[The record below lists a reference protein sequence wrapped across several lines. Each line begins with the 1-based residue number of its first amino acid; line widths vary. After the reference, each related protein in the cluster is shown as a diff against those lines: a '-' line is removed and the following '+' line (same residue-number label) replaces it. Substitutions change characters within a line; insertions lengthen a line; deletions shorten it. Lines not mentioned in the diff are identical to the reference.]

1 MELPRERKGWLK
13 LLGVVVAIIVAYQL
27 IKRALPDI
35 DAQQVLEDV
44 SDSLGAWTY
53 LIVGVFAFLE
63 TGAFVGLVAPGE
75 TVVVIAGAI
84 AGQGATSVVLTIGIV
99 WLAAFLGD
107 MCSYFLGAKLGR
119 GWVMEH
125 GPKLRITPERFA
137 QVETYFAKHGGK
149 TILVG
154 RFIGL
159 VRALAPFVAGS
170 SGMAYRQMAPYSV
183 LGTGIWATLFT
194 LLGYYASRNIDAVL
208 SNSEHALLAFA
219 VIVALIVAGVVAYN
233 KLKVPANRARV
244 AAWMEERPV
253 LRNLLALGRRLGP
266 QARFLLNRL
275 TPGGLGLEFT
285 TAVAALAV
293 GSYIAIAYALAVGDS
308 PGPTTGDTTAA
319 DFVLNI
325 RTDEEAGGLA
335 GAAWIVENRPEWLAA
350 AGAINE
356 SGAVS
361 TTVAGVRFYPIGVA
375 EKGYAAY
382 RIHVQGTWGHGSMPR
397 EDNAVVLAAAVIT
410 SLAGPEPTRLTP
422 VMTRFLDM
430 AAKAL
435 PPGPARVA
443 RAIAAGDD
451 ALTRRRSTGSATGA
465 SAIAL
470 RALLRDTISP
480 DVVHAGVKYNVIPG
494 DAVDRGGLPGAAR
507 DDRGGHPGA
516 TRGAHGTG
524 ARGRVHARAL
534 VWGEPVEAPAEG
546 DLFEAM
552 TSVVLATTIPRRPPA
567 GHGPVR
573 DRRQAHGRPG
583 HPDLWLLAAPVRG
596 RRAVARPVPR
606 GGRAGERRGPALG
619 PARPLRRRA
628 PLLRLTASGTTRSGP

>member
-1 MELPRERKGWLK
+1 MELPKERKGWLK
-13 LLGVVVAIIVAYQL
+13 LLAVVVAVIVAYQL

-75 TVVVIAGAI
+75 TVVVIAGAV

-119 GWVMEH
+119 GWVVEH

-159 VRALAPFVAGS
+159 VRALAPFIAGS

-183 LGTGIWATLFT
+183 LGTGMWATLFT

-219 VIVALIVAGVVAYN
+219 VIVVLIVAGVVAYN
-233 KLKVPANRARV
+233 KLKVPANRDRV
-244 AAWMEERPV
+244 AAWMEDRPV
-253 LRNLLALGRRLGP
+253 LRNLLALGRRLAP
-266 QARFLLNRL
+266 QARFLLNRV

-293 GSYIAIAYALAVGDS
+293 GSYNAIAYALAVGDS

-325 RTDEEAGGLA
+325 RADWLTSVAKVVTALGSGTA
-335 GAAWIVENRPEWLAA
+335 MIVVVAATAAWLAFRRHWPEVAVLIVATIVILVGVDLLKDAVERPRPPDGLVASAGWSYPSGHAA
-350 AGAINE
+350 H
-356 SGAVS
+356 AVVYAWVAL
-361 TTVAGVRFYPIGVA
+361 TVALRLRPGMQRGTALVVAGLVLTVAVGLSRVYLGVHYMSDVSGGWALGVA
-375 EKGYAAY
+375 
-382 RIHVQGTWGHGSMPR
+382 I
-397 EDNAVVLAAAVIT
+397 
-410 SLAGPEPTRLTP
+410 
-422 VMTRFLDM
+422 F
-430 AAKAL
+430 AL
-435 PPGPARVA
+435 
-443 RAIAAGDD
+443 
-451 ALTRRRSTGSATGA
+451 L
-465 SAIAL
+465 SAIA
-470 RALLRDTISP
+470 
-480 DVVHAGVKYNVIPG
+480 VVVSHFRQN
-494 DAVDRGGLPGAAR
+494 
-507 DDRGGHPGA
+507 
-516 TRGAHGTG
+516 
-524 ARGRVHARAL
+524 
-534 VWGEPVEAPAEG
+534 EG
-546 DLFEAM
+546 D
-552 TSVVLATTIPRRPPA
+552 
-567 GHGPVR
+567 
-573 DRRQAHGRPG
+573 
-583 HPDLWLLAAPVRG
+583 
-596 RRAVARPVPR
+596 VA
-606 GGRAGERRGPALG
+606 
-619 PARPLRRRA
+619 
-628 PLLRLTASGTTRSGP
+628 